1 MLADL
6 PRPRD
11 SRILTDWEGGE
22 DAALWKIT
30 EDRIGI
36 LTVDFITPV
45 VDDPYV
51 WGQIAAANSISDVFA
66 MGGLPLVALNVV
78 AFPLNCLPLNML
90 KRLMEGGASKVSESG
105 AFLMG
110 GHSVEDQEPK
120 YGLCVFGE
128 VERDAMWRTVGA
140 HPGDALVL
148 TKPLGSGILATAI
161 KAEMAEAA
169 QAADAVRW
177 MTALN
182 DLPRRMSPELRR
194 RVHAATDVTGFGL
207 AGHTLDMLSDRR
219 VNLEMDVNA
228 LPIMDGAAELAQM
241 GLLPAGASRNEK
253 LYAPQMDRLDSVPE
267 NRRDFLFDTQTSGGL
282 MMACSDDDAARI
294 VALARECGFDHA
306 AVIGHFTEGT
316 GRIVCR

>member
-1 MLADL
+1 
-6 PRPRD
+6 
-11 SRILTDWEGGE
+11 
-22 DAALWKIT
+22 
-30 EDRIGI
+30 
-36 LTVDFITPV
+36 

-66 MGGLPLVALNVV
+66 MGGTPLVALNVV
-78 AFPLNCLPLNML
+78 AFPLNCLPLEML

-128 VERDAMWRTVGA
+128 VERDAMWRTTGA
-140 HPGDALVL
+140 RPGDALVL
-148 TKPLGSGILATAI
+148 TKPLGSGIIATAI
-161 KAEMAEAA
+161 KAEMAEPEQSAE
-169 QAADAVRW
+169 AVKW

-182 DLPRRMSPELRR
+182 DLPRWMSPGLRK

-219 VNLEMDVNA
+219 VNFEMDTKA
-228 LPIMDGAAELAQM
+228 LPLLKGAADLAQM
-241 GLLPAGASRNEK
+241 GLLPAGAYRNEK
-253 LYAPQMDRLDSVPE
+253 LYTPSIDNLDSVPPD
-267 NRRDFLFDTQTSGGL
+267 RKDFLFDTQTSGGL
-282 MMACSDDDAARI
+282 MMACSEADAQEI
-294 VALARECGFDHA
+294 LALARSRGLTEA